1 MPRADLTIRLHPSRV
16 PYLRADAIRRDTILA
31 IARALREEPRGRD
44 LIDAL
49 DNLGEVDVQGA
60 YEGELDALIED
71 VEALTEMRPACVAL
85 SRADLDQLA
94 RESADAVNALVP
106 AELRVLPSQPERR
119 AS

>member
-1 MPRADLTIRLHPSRV
+1 MPSADLTIRLHPSRS

-31 IARALREEPRGRD
+31 IARALRDEPTGRT

-49 DNLGEVDVQGA
+49 DNLGEAALGNT

-71 VEALTEMRPACVAL
+71 VEALADMEAACVSL

-94 RESADAVNALVP
+94 REAADAVNALVP
-106 AELRVLPSQPERR
+106 AELRALPSQPERR